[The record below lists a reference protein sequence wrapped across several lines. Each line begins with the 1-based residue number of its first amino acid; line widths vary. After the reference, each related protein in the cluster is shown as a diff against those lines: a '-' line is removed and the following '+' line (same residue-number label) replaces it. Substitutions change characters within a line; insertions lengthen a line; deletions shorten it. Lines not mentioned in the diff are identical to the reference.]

1 MQDVVKKIGLLLVVW
16 TILAILFTPQTY
28 ILHLRAVEPLTW
40 LESVSSNLGIFY
52 IWAGLTP
59 IVWLLGKSFPIE
71 KSKQT
76 LNFSVLFISG
86 FPVAFIHLIIFQQ
99 ASQFLLGWIKI
110 YQTPIPINNLLIG
123 MGASNVILYWL
134 IIVAAQA
141 DIYFR
146 RYTER
151 EQFLVRA
158 QLQALKT
165 QLHPHFLFNTLNA
178 ISQLLYENKDEAEK
192 TISRLGDLLR
202 LSLKSEQTHEVALR
216 EEMDFL
222 RMYLEIQ
229 QTLLQDRLEVIWR
242 VLPQTLDV
250 LVPNMILQ
258 PLVENSI
265 RHGIAPR
272 ISGGK
277 IKIIATLEDKW
288 LTLRICDN
296 GLGVNSNNKKT
307 KQFGIG
313 VSNTKKRLKH
323 LYGKEHEFK
332 LISVSEGTGTIAFLK
347 IPFRLRHSD
356 NERINENSDFN
367 SGRYGVSEETHPAL
381 SGQGL

>member
-28 ILHLRAVEPLTW
+28 LLNLRAVEPLTW
-40 LESVSSNLGIFY
+40 WESFISNLGIFY
-52 IWAGLTP
+52 IWAVLTP
-59 IVWLLGKSFPIE
+59 IVWMLGKSFPIE
-71 KSKQT
+71 KPRQILS
-76 LNFSVLFISG
+76 FSVLFILG
-86 FPVAFIHLIIFQQ
+86 FPFALLHLVLLQQ
-99 ASQFLLGWIKI
+99 SSQFLLSWIKI
-110 YQTPIPINNLLIG
+110 YQTPIPINSLVIG
-123 MGASNVILYWL
+123 MGASNIILYWV
-134 IIVAAQA
+134 IIMAAQA
-141 DIYFR
+141 DVYFR

-151 EQFLVRA
+151 EQFLVKA

-192 TISRLGDLLR
+192 TISRLSDLLR
-202 LSLKSEQTHEVALR
+202 LSLKSEQTHEVTLR
-216 EEMDFL
+216 EELDFL

-242 VLPQTLDV
+242 ILPQTLDV

-277 IKIIATLEDKW
+277 IKIIATQEDGW
-288 LTLRICDN
+288 LTLRICDD
-296 GLGVNSNNKKT
+296 GLGLHSNNKKT
-307 KQFGIG
+307 RQFGIG

-323 LYGKEHEFK
+323 LYGKDHDFK
-332 LISVSEGTGTIAFLK
+332 LMSVSEGTGTVAFLK
-347 IPFRLRHSD
+347 IPFRQS
-356 NERINENSDFN
+356 NKERVNENPYFN
-367 SGRYGVSEETHPAL
+367 SGRYVVGEETHQTL
-381 SGQGL
+381 SRQGL